1 MTRATAR
8 LGRVSTWSVTLGVAL
23 LALGF
28 LIAAQVR
35 TEVPRVR
42 YTSLERVPLVETAT
56 GLKAQQVDLQARILD
71 LGERIRASETATQGS
86 GAAARDLA
94 AQLDAARLAG
104 GLLALTGPG
113 LVIQLEDPDGPVPS
127 SGGPSD
133 RRVSAGDLRA
143 LVEQLSLAGAEA
155 IGVNTERIVPLSGFL
170 DIGQAILVNSAY
182 LVPPYQVVAIGP
194 GDLYD
199 RLTSSAGFQEWIRS
213 RVQPYGLRVK
223 YAEIPD
229 AAVPAYAGTVRL
241 RYARPIASPSTS
253 ASPPA
258 SASPSASASASPAP
272 SAPPSEAP

>member
-8 LGRVSTWSVTLGVAL
+8 LGRISTWSVTLGAAL

-56 GLKAQQVDLQARILD
+56 GLKAQQADLQARILD
-71 LGERIRASETATQGS
+71 LRLRIRASETATQGS
-86 GAAARDLA
+86 GAEARDLTA
-94 AQLDAARLAG
+94 RLDAARLAG
-104 GLLALTGPG
+104 GLVGLVGPG
-113 LVIQLEDPDGPVPS
+113 LVIQLEDPAGPAPS

-143 LVEQLSLAGAEA
+143 LVEQLSLARAEA
-155 IGVNTERIVPLSGFL
+155 VAVNTERIVPLSGFL
-170 DIGQAILVNSAY
+170 DIGESILVNSAY

-194 GDLYD
+194 PDLYD
-199 RLTSSAGFQEWIRS
+199 RLTSSAGFQQWIRA
-213 RVQPYGLRVK
+213 RVQPYALRVR

-241 RYARPIASPSTS
+241 RYARP
-253 ASPPA
+253 
-258 SASPSASASASPAP
+258 PAP
-272 SAPPSEAP
+272 PTPSVSPGASGSPVPSPTVAP